1 MQLLP
6 TSLPGVVIVEPKVF
20 GDARGWFYE
29 SFSQPKFEAGL
40 QALGALVMWR
50 MIKSL

>member
-1 MQLLP
+1 MMTMWDSSTGQ
-6 TSLPGVVIVEPKVF
+6 VVLVV
-20 GDARGWFYE
+20 A
-29 SFSQPKFEAGL
+29 AGL